1 MKQFSI
7 YEREVKHAATKDK
20 IIKQIQTELPKK
32 GEILLYELPDRIN
45 NHQKI
50 ILGDKVVA
58 VKNQRP
64 QMHII

>member
-7 YEREVKHAATKDK
+7 YEREVKHTATKDK

-45 NHQKI
+45 NLQKI